1 MPAASE
7 ASRNA
12 AGELEENNFRIRVVF
27 SPSAQLD
34 SAATD
39 VREAVSRVER
49 RLPEEVEQLT
59 VIKADADAQAIIQ
72 LAASSETLSE
82 AELTRVVEND
92 IIPALISIDGVATV
106 NLFGDREQILRVV
119 VDPLRLVS
127 FGLSVSDVAEVLRN
141 APFDLPAGS
150 FRSQDQELIV
160 RADAT
165 VVTAAQVA
173 NLTIRDTIEIG
184 DITEVFF
191 GAEDAESYVREGGRR
206 VIGTGIVRQAKSNAS
221 TPASTM
227 SKLSRSL
234 TTRPSSADPYA
245 K

>member
-59 VIKADADAQAIIQ
+59 VIKADADAQAIIR

-184 DITEVFF
+184 DIAEVFSARKTLNPTSARRPPCYRHGNRAASQVEHHQHF
-191 GAEDAESYVREGGRR
+191 RRRGDGGR
-206 VIGTGIVRQAKSNAS
+206 
-221 TPASTM
+221 TPQ
-227 SKLSRSL
+227 
-234 TTRPSSADPYA
+234 RPLRRCPNCHDR
-245 K
+245 